1 MDQLTEQRTS
11 NMELVTMYKTKD
23 GELFDNA
30 EDAELHEK
38 LTWFF
43 SWYEEHPLYAADGR
57 VHVNAIAKWA
67 GEHKHTLLSIL
78 REAQ

>member
-38 LTWFF
+38 LAWFF
-43 SWYEEHPLYAADGR
+43 SWYEEHAMYTPPRQSTGR
-57 VHVNAIAKWA
+57 
-67 GEHKHTLLSIL
+67 
-78 REAQ
+78 